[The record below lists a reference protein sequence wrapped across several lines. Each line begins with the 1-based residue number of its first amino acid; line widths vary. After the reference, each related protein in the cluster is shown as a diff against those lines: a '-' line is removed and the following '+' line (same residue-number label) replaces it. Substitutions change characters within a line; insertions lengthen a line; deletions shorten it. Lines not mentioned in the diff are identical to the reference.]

1 MNERTLFLR
10 TKLLPPRPVPTLL
23 SRPRLLE
30 RLRTNI
36 TCPLT
41 LVTANAGSG
50 KTTLVADFLRNQTSQ
65 FIWYQLDHADADPA
79 VFLGYLGQ
87 GLRQHLPD
95 FGQSLFAYLQQS
107 AEFKLHPER
116 AADVLLNEILAHAE
130 QRLILVLDDYH
141 HLGAETAVHNI
152 MDRLIAYLPDV
163 LHLIIVSRELPPL
176 QVSRLRAQARL
187 TVIDQHELL
196 FTDEEMQT
204 LFREVFALELTPSQ
218 LVEFRERTQGWITAL
233 QLIQQVACQQMPVGI
248 AHEKPDLSVILRRS
262 ERDIFDYFAEEVFAA
277 EPEPVRQLLMRLALL
292 NRLELDTCARLFPH
306 AGCASVLPN
315 LMRRNVFLTV
325 AADARSEEYRLHPLF
340 QDFLR
345 RRLRTEIGRV
355 EVAVLQTQFAEHFL
369 SNGQWARALD
379 HLLAAEEFERAA
391 QIIAQHG
398 ADWIAAGALAL
409 LKKITEALP
418 PAVLRQYP
426 RALVHQAEAQR
437 LQGEYSSAQSLLREA
452 VELLDAQAD
461 YAGEAE
467 ALHSLATIAR
477 RQNDFTMAFAYLD
490 HALQLGGSIN
500 SIKIKYGNTRGLCL
514 LAQGQYA
521 EAEREF
527 RLAFQVAEEARDEH
541 YVRLI
546 THNLG
551 LPAMMRGDFGE
562 ALRWLLRMLNT
573 EQSVSPLPQE
583 ATAHLNIAR
592 CQLYRGELDGCEQ
605 HLARALDRCQ
615 LFNLLAVSA
624 EIFETYGNLYRE
636 RQETARAVEYYERAA
651 RAYAEAGIEFA
662 RCELLEE
669 QALLRLQTGD
679 VVGARALLDRLIEAR
694 QACKDKMGLHTA
706 TLARSRVLLEQGEHA
721 NASTELASALQYF
734 HQRGLYYYEVQAC
747 LLLAACSLAAGDEV
761 QMLERLRRVVELTVR
776 YDYNYWLLRE
786 ATARPQLFAIP
797 DAAELLPPDIREK
810 LAALTTSAT
819 TIPATDTHA
828 TPVAIIAP
836 PPDLTIKLLGPI
848 EIFRDPQHLL
858 GADAWTTRRARD
870 ILCFI
875 ASRRHRRASKD
886 TIIDIFWG
894 EADFEAV
901 MRNFHPTVSHIRKAL
916 NRNEPFKQN
925 FLLYREGDYLLNPE
939 IAFYLDTEEFDRL
952 VAKGESARRAGAH
965 ECALAHYEEALKL
978 YRGEFMQ
985 GSYDEWVE
993 EQRTYYRA
1001 QYLQLLEALIFAAQT
1016 SAEWLRAL
1024 QLTQQVLREDPF
1036 REDIHCVVMR
1046 AHAAQGNRS
1055 AVKEQYNTL
1064 HKLLRDELGIEP
1076 AGETQK
1082 LYRQLFG

>member
-30 RLRTNI
+30 QLRANI

-41 LVTANAGSG
+41 LITANAGSG

-65 FIWYQLDHADADPA
+65 FVWYQLDHADADPA
-79 VFLGYLGQ
+79 VFLSYLGQ
-87 GLRQHLPD
+87 GFRQHLPD
-95 FGQSLFAYLQQS
+95 FGQSLFAYLQQ
-107 AEFKLHPER
+107 ATEFKLHPER
-116 AADVLLNEILAHAE
+116 AVDVLLNEILARAE

-141 HLGAETAVHNI
+141 HLGTKTAVHSI

-163 LHLIIVSRELPPL
+163 MHLIIVSRELPPFQL
-176 QVSRLRAQARL
+176 SRLRAQARL
-187 TVIDQHELL
+187 AVIDQHELL
-196 FTDEEMQT
+196 FNDEEMQT
-204 LFREVFALELTPSQ
+204 LFREVFALELTPLQ
-218 LVEFRERTQGWITAL
+218 LVEYRERTQGWITAL
-233 QLIQQVACQQMPVGI
+233 QLIQQVACQQLSVGTGG
-248 AHEKPDLSVILRRS
+248 EKPDLAVILRRS

-277 EPEPVRQLLMRLALL
+277 EPESVRQLLMRLSLL
-292 NRLELDTCARLFPH
+292 DRLELDTCARLFPH
-306 AGCASVLPN
+306 MGCASVLPN

-355 EVAVLQTQFAEHFL
+355 EVAVLQTRFAEHFL
-369 SNGQWARALD
+369 ANGQWERALG

-398 ADWIAAGALAL
+398 PDWIATGALAL
-409 LKKITEALP
+409 LKKFAEALP
-418 PAVLRQYP
+418 AAVLRQHP
-426 RALVHQAEAQR
+426 RVLVHQAEAQR
-437 LQGEYSSAQSLLREA
+437 LQGEYRSAHSLLREA
-452 VELLDAQAD
+452 VELLDTQSD

-490 HALQLGGSIN
+490 HALHLGGSIN
-500 SIKIKYGNTRGLCL
+500 SIKIKCGNTRGLCL
-514 LAQGQYA
+514 LALGQYA

-527 RLAFQVAEEARDEH
+527 RLAFQVAEEVRDEH

-551 LPAMMRGDFGE
+551 LPAMIRGDFGE
-562 ALRWLLRMLNT
+562 ALRWLRRMLSN
-573 EQSVSPLPQE
+573 EQPAAPLPQE

-592 CQLYRGELDGCEQ
+592 CQLYRGKLDECEQ
-605 HLARALDRCQ
+605 HLERALNRCQ
-615 LFNLLAVSA
+615 LFNLLAVGA
-624 EIFETYGNLYRE
+624 EIFETYGNFYRE
-636 RQETARAVEYYERAA
+636 RQEVTRAVEYYERAA
-651 RAYAEAGIEFA
+651 RAYTEAGIELA

-679 VVGARALLDRLIEAR
+679 VLGARALLDRLIETR
-694 QACKDKMGLHTA
+694 QARKDKMGLHTA
-706 TLARSRVLLEQGEHA
+706 TLARSRVLLIQGEH
-721 NASTELASALQYF
+721 EIASAELENTLQYF
-734 HQRGLYYYEVQAC
+734 CQHGLYYYEAQTC
-747 LLLAACSLAAGDEV
+747 LLLAVCHLTTGNEV
-761 QMLERLRRVVELTVR
+761 RLLERLRRVVELTAR
-776 YDYNYWLLRE
+776 YDYDYWLQRE
-786 ATARPQLFAIP
+786 AAARPQLFANS

-810 LAALTTSAT
+810 LAT
-819 TIPATDTHA
+819 PATPAAALFTSGAHPA
-828 TPVAIIAP
+828 PIIIASP
-836 PPDLTIKLLGPI
+836 ADLTIKLLGPI
-848 EIFRDPQHLL
+848 EIFRDPQRPL
-858 GADAWTTRRARD
+858 APDAWTTRRARD

-875 ASRRHRRASKD
+875 AARRHRRASKD
-886 TIIDIFWG
+886 TLIDIFWG
-894 EADFEAV
+894 EADFEVV
-901 MRNFHPTVSHIRKAL
+901 MRNFHPTISHIRKAL

-925 FLLYREGDYLLNPE
+925 FLLYQEGDYLLNPE
-939 IAFYLDTEEFDRL
+939 ITFYIDTEEFDCL
-952 VAKGESARRAGAH
+952 VAKGESARRAGEQA
-965 ECALAHYEEALKL
+965 CALAHYEEALKL

-985 GSYDEWVE
+985 GAYDEWVE

-1055 AVKEQYNTL
+1055 AVKEQYDTL

-1076 AGETQK
+1076 AGKTQK